1 MPLGRASLS
10 RQKKVAVTEPLPGPK
25 AGSQD
30 KQAAGEDEFK
40 PQRGSRWVDIIVL
53 VVVAIV
59 VLGGIGKAFNDSDVF
74 APAIPAAGTEA
85 CPEDGCVKPP
95 DELCT
100 GRPVK
105 AIIGQGGSKL
115 YYTGENPGYQGVIAI
130 HVERGDRWFCTEEGA
145 KAAGFTAAP

>member
-1 MPLGRASLS
+1 
-10 RQKKVAVTEPLPGPK
+10 VTEPLPGSEP
-25 AGSQD
+25 GSQD
-30 KQAAGEDEFK
+30 KQAAEEDVFK

-74 APAIPAAGTEA
+74 TEATPAATDEA
-85 CPEDGCVKPP
+85 CPEGGCVRPP
-95 DELCT
+95 DDLCAE
-100 GRPVK
+100 RPVK
-105 AIIGQGGSKL
+105 AIIGQGGSKQ
-115 YYTGENPGYQGVIAI
+115 YYTGDHPGYQGIIAI